1 MKDSLLPAF
10 PGVTSEQAFC
20 LLSVFMLSTVLKAK
34 DIKMEKILPCD
45 IMGYKDICYCFYY

>member
-10 PGVTSEQAFC
+10 PGGTSEQAFC

-45 IMGYKDICYCFYY
+45 IMGYKGL